1 MMKKKTIYNII
12 MVALIL
18 VIAAGG
24 VLTVGHIQGW
34 FDKPDENAA
43 LLTDIR
49 GIVVLEREGAAFRA
63 DGDTALREGDKIS
76 CESGATASIVAGDS
90 RLALNEKSRTE
101 IRSASSQDFSAAVV
115 AGEVFVNAAQPV
127 GLTLEEKEVTL
138 EGTTALI
145 SVRTGT
151 QSVGV
156 FSGTAG
162 KAKSGELLEWVGDE
176 EGIRKLELNSLN
188 DFAISQV
195 RKANETLSL
204 CFTNEDLDALVAERK
219 AQLQA
224 AIDQSIKPTKP
235 QNTETTQ
242 AAEATEATQAP
253 EETETADAPH
263 EPSSTQPP
271 KPTEPKE
278 TTPAKPDEPTP
289 TKPAE
294 TKPTDPPVTQPPETE
309 PAPTDPPEPEY
320 SCTLSIVCDTILD
333 NMEDL
338 DPAKAGY
345 VPSDG
350 WILYTEVSFTPG
362 ETVFDVLKRACSNS
376 GIQLE
381 YSWTP
386 MYNSYY
392 IEGINNLYEF
402 DCGPE
407 SGWMYKVNGWFPNYG
422 CSAYTLSDGDN
433 IVWCYTCK
441 GLGAD
446 VGGSVG

>member
-1 MMKKKTIYNII
+1 MKKKTIYNII

-18 VIAAGG
+18 VIGAAG
-24 VLTVGHIQGW
+24 VFTVGHIQGW
-34 FDKPDENAA
+34 FDQPDENAA

-49 GIVVLEREGAAFRA
+49 GIVVLEREGAAFRPS
-63 DGDTALREGDKIS
+63 GDTALRPGDKIS
-76 CESGATASIVAGDS
+76 CESGATAAIVTGDS
-90 RLALNEKSRTE
+90 RLAMNEKSRTE
-101 IRSASSQDFSAAVV
+101 IHSANSEDFSAAVI

-127 GLTLEEKEVTL
+127 GLTLDKQEVTL
-138 EGTTALI
+138 ENTTALL

-151 QSVGV
+151 QSVSV

-176 EGIRKLELNSLN
+176 ESVRKLELNSLN
-188 DFAISQV
+188 DFAIAQV

-204 CFTNEDLDALVAERK
+204 CFTDEDLDALVAERK

-224 AIDQSIKPTKP
+224 AIDQGKKSDKSKVPES
-235 QNTETTQ
+235 TEGTD
-242 AAEATEATQAP
+242 ATEATQ
-253 EETETADAPH
+253 TS
-263 EPSSTQPP
+263 EPQKESSSSGQSSESAES
-271 KPTEPKE
+271 KETEPKE
-278 TTPAKPDEPTP
+278 TKP
-289 TKPAE
+289 KE
-294 TKPTDPPVTQPPETE
+294 TKPSENQTPETQPPETQS
-309 PAPTDPPEPEY
+309 APTDPPQPKH

-333 NMEDL
+333 NWDDL
-338 DPAKAGY
+338 DPSKAGY

-350 WILYTEVSFTPG
+350 WILYAEVSFTPG
-362 ETVFDVLKRACSNS
+362 ETVFEVLKRACSDY

-386 MYNSYY
+386 MYGSYY

-402 DCGPE
+402 DCGHE

-422 CSAYTLSDGDN
+422 CSSYTLADGDD